1 MASNFV
7 REIPSTH
14 NHDEI
19 RQNLE
24 VNGNVL
30 AFLEQVFDLFA
41 EVDSNGSPVKLTAPA
56 WWGLSH
62 LMQSS
67 CDVMNDAYSELK

>member
-1 MASNFV
+1 MAQEIL
-7 REIPSTH
+7 REDPTTD

-67 CDVMNDAYSELK
+67 CDAMNDAYSELK

>member
-1 MASNFV
+1 MAQEIL
-7 REIPSTH
+7 REVPTTD

-30 AFLEQVFDLFA
+30 AFLEQVFNLFA
-41 EVDSNGSPVKLTAPA
+41 EQDSNGSPVKLTAPS
-56 WWGLSH
+56 WWGLAH

-67 CDVMNDAYSELK
+67 CDTMNDAYSELK